1 MKKEVRLSDLVK
13 LKKPTTVVY
22 SDGPYAGMSVWE
34 AYIEF
39 GYVAK
44 YIKDIERYRPKEDV

>member
-1 MKKEVRLSDLVK
+1 MKKEVSISDLVK

-44 YIKDIERYRPKEDV
+44 HINDIERYRPKEDV